1 MKAMILA
8 AGLGQRMR
16 PLTDHLPKPLLTA
29 NGKTL
34 LDYHLEKIQ
43 QAGVHEV
50 IINLAYLGE
59 KIREH
64 LQQHPYP
71 QLKIIFSQEPEPLE
85 TGGALL
91 HAATLLGDEDF
102 LLVNGDVWSDM
113 DYQQLI
119 KRKLKPNQLGHLVL
133 VENPDFHPQG
143 DFILDSNT
151 ELLEEKQQQQGFTF
165 SGISILSPQLIE
177 HYSRKRIKFPLVEA
191 FREAIIHKKLT
202 GELYCGHWSDV
213 GTPQRLNDLD
223 NLLRSL
229 NS

>member
-43 QAGVHEV
+43 RAGICEV
-50 IINLAYLGE
+50 IINLAYLSE
-59 KIREH
+59 KIREY

-71 QLKIIFSQEPEPLE
+71 ELKIIFSQEPEPLE

-91 HAATLLGDEDF
+91 HAADLLGDEDF
-102 LLVNGDVWSDM
+102 LLVNGDVWSDI
-113 DYQQLI
+113 DYQKIIQH
-119 KRKLKPNQLGHLVL
+119 KPKLNQLGHLVL
-133 VENPDFHPQG
+133 VSNPDFHPQG
-143 DFILDSNT
+143 DFILDKNT
-151 ELLEEKQQQQGFTF
+151 QLLEEKQQQQGFTF

-177 HYSRKRIKFPLVEA
+177 NYSGKRIKFPLVEA
-191 FREAIIHKKLT
+191 FREAIAHKKLT

-213 GTPQRLNDLD
+213 GTPQRLDDLD
-223 NLLRSL
+223 NFLRTSH
-229 NS
+229 